1 MGFICVQNFTKAAQ
15 QLVDRCDCCN
25 AVQEREQVRLI
36 LAAHDVDPYF
46 LAIQK
51 IWDYT
56 AGKQHSVVA
65 HRIRAMIR
73 EIIDHPAGGVV
84 DDASSKPKV
93 RRKAKA
99 KTKTKAEA
107 KE

>member
-1 MGFICVQNFTKAAQ
+1 MGFVCVQNFTKAVQ
-15 QLVDRCDCCN
+15 KLVDNCDCWD

-56 AGKQHSVVA
+56 DGKQHSVVA

-73 EIIDHPAGGVV
+73 EIIDHPTGGVV
-84 DDASSKPKV
+84 DDASSKQKG

-99 KTKTKAEA
+99 EA
-107 KE
+107 KD

>member
-1 MGFICVQNFTKAAQ
+1 MQNFTKAVQ
-15 QLVDRCDCCN
+15 QLVDSCDCWE

-46 LAIQK
+46 VVVQK

-56 AGKQHSVVA
+56 GTKQHSVVA

-84 DDASSKPKV
+84 DNASSKPKV
-93 RRKAKA
+93 SRKA
-99 KTKTKAEA
+99 KTKAEA
-107 KE
+107 KD

>member
-1 MGFICVQNFTKAAQ
+1 MQNFTKAVQ
-15 QLVDRCDCCN
+15 QLVDSCDCWE

-36 LAAHDVDPYF
+36 LAANDVDPYF
-46 LAIQK
+46 LVVQK

-84 DDASSKPKV
+84 DDANSKPKV
-93 RRKAKA
+93 SRKTKA
-99 KTKTKAEA
+99 KTKAEA
-107 KE
+107 KDKRS